1 MITLPY
7 GVIFRDREVIPRDEF
22 YHSEVGARFRDSQ
35 GQIDL
40 LKSLHYRFFFILV
53 CLHLLSGKIKSTGA
67 SEEPIRK
74 RGR

>member
-22 YHSEVGARFRDSQ
+22 FNGEMEAWFLDSQ

-40 LKSLHYRFFFILV
+40 LKSLYITDFFY
-53 CLHLLSGKIKSTGA
+53 
-67 SEEPIRK
+67 
-74 RGR
+74 